1 MNAQKIPEQ
10 KSKALTGVNGDP
22 NKTSLFSK
30 DCEEQVTAG
39 CCISLFQLTHK
50 Q

>member
-22 NKTSLFSK
+22 NKTNKIINQSV
-30 DCEEQVTAG
+30 Q
-39 CCISLFQLTHK
+39 
-50 Q
+50 